1 MKPSSMQRGFTLVE
15 LLVVIAL
22 LAIISAVAMPLYSR
36 YIDTARQGAL
46 INNIATMEVFQEDF
60 RLRTSC
66 YAVGLADVAAI
77 NAAIGWQPQTVDG
90 TTYSIATGGVCAAA
104 PTNPNRGSSY
114 RVTATDTAG
123 TTVCRQFPQKIAC
136 P

>member
-1 MKPSSMQRGFTLVE
+1 MIRRTDRGFTLIE
-15 LLVVIAL
+15 LLIVVAL
-22 LAIISAVAMPLYSR
+22 LAAISGIALPMYNG
-36 YIDTARQGAL
+36 YIQTSRQGAL

-114 RVTATDTAG
+114 RVTATDNVG